1 MNWLDKFIVSERG
14 QWDYPGYPTAV
25 PTKNGRIT
33 MEGVPYPV
41 MGFVLGQP
49 PVMMQPGKNY
59 KFYRQSYPET
69 GYPGGAV
76 IHRPAPNGAGLKN
89 DIRQIFSA
97 TCRTEQRA
105 EFNHSGNWSG
115 ADRDLPWRT
124 WLNDY
129 PFSP

>member
-41 MGFVLGQP
+41 IGFVPGQP

-59 KFYRQSYPET
+59 KFPVKDFSVWKTSESASFT
-69 GYPGGAV
+69 FFVSSAKLLSDSSF
-76 IHRPAPNGAGLKN
+76 ADASAF
-89 DIRQIFSA
+89 IFSMSSSDNP
-97 TCRTEQRA
+97 TR
-105 EFNHSGNWSG
+105 SS
-115 ADRDLPWRT
+115 
-124 WLNDY
+124 
-129 PFSP
+129 

>member
-59 KFYRQSYPET
+59 KFPVNDFSVSFLEFFLS
-69 GYPGGAV
+69 
-76 IHRPAPNGAGLKN
+76 LK
-89 DIRQIFSA
+89 
-97 TCRTEQRA
+97 
-105 EFNHSGNWSG
+105 
-115 ADRDLPWRT
+115 
-124 WLNDY
+124 
-129 PFSP
+129 